1 MAVADAVRGLAS
13 DAAGAAGLVLEDVAV
28 QSAGRRRIVR
38 VVVDLPDDAVG
49 GVPMEAVATVSQLLS
64 QRLDDSD
71 AMGGTPYVLEVTS
84 PGVDRPLT
92 ERRHWLRARGR
103 LVRVTLRDGGTHAG
117 RLTEVIDE
125 GVVVE
130 GRTVVSDDV
139 ARGRVEVE
147 FNRPDA
153 DQPGAAADA
162 DQDGDEDGDEI
173 DGDEIDGDEID
184 DEDDHDDDEDDED
197 DDEGDH

>member
-49 GVPMEAVATVSQLLS
+49 GVPMDAVAAVSQLLS

-117 RLTEVIDE
+117 RLNEVSDE

-130 GRTVVSDDV
+130 GRTVVWEDV

-153 DQPGAAADA
+153 DQPGADAHA

-173 DGDEIDGDEID
+173 DED
-184 DEDDHDDDEDDED
+184 DEDNDEDDDEDDE
-197 DDEGDH
+197 GDHEEGGES

>member
-1 MAVADAVRGLAS
+1 MATVDAVRGLAVE
-13 DAAGAAGLVLEDVAV
+13 AAGAAGLVLEDVAV

-49 GVPMEAVATVSQLLS
+49 GVPMDSVATVSQLLS

-71 AMGGTPYVLEVTS
+71 AMGGAPYVLEVTS

-103 LVRVTLRDGGTHAG
+103 LVRVTLRDGGVQAG
-117 RLTEVIDE
+117 RLTEVGDE
-125 GVVVE
+125 GVVV
-130 GRTVVSDDV
+130 GDRTVVWADV

-147 FNRPDA
+147 FTRPD
-153 DQPGAAADA
+153 GDA
-162 DQDGDEDGDEI
+162 TGT
-173 DGDEIDGDEID
+173 D
-184 DEDDHDDDEDDED
+184 DWADEDDED
-197 DDEGDH
+197 GDDEDDDAGGGRS

>member
-1 MAVADAVRGLAS
+1 MAVVDAVRGLAR

-38 VVVDLPDDAVG
+38 VVVDLPDDALG
-49 GVPMEAVATVSQLLS
+49 GVPMESVATVSQLLS
-64 QRLDDSD
+64 QRLDDAD

-84 PGVDRPLT
+84 PGVERPLT

-103 LVRVTLRDGGTHAG
+103 LVRVTLRAGGTHSG
-117 RLTEVIDE
+117 RLTEVTDE
-125 GVVVE
+125 GVVVD
-130 GRTVVSDDV
+130 GRTVVWDDA

-153 DQPGAAADA
+153 EQPGAEDLADA
-162 DQDGDEDGDEI
+162 VGKDDDGVG
-173 DGDEIDGDEID
+173 
-184 DEDDHDDDEDDED
+184 DEDDEG
-197 DDEGDH
+197 DEEGARS

>member
-1 MAVADAVRGLAS
+1 MAVIDAVRGLAG

-38 VVVDLPDDAVG
+38 VVVDLPDDALG

-71 AMGGTPYVLEVTS
+71 AMGGAPYVLEVTS

-117 RLTEVIDE
+117 RLSEVTDA
-125 GVVVE
+125 GVVVD
-130 GRTVVSDDV
+130 GRTLVWDDV

-153 DQPGAAADA
+153 ADGM
-162 DQDGDEDGDEI
+162 DGDLAGEHESEGNEF
-173 DGDEIDGDEID
+173 D
-184 DEDDHDDDEDDED
+184 DEDEFDDE
-197 DDEGDH
+197 EGGRS

>member
-1 MAVADAVRGLAS
+1 MAVVDAVRGLAS

-38 VVVDLPDDAVG
+38 VVVDLPDDALG
-49 GVPMEAVATVSQLLS
+49 GVPMESVATMSQLLS

-71 AMGGTPYVLEVTS
+71 AMGGAPYVLEVTS

-103 LVRVTLRDGGTHAG
+103 LVRVTLRAGGTHTG
-117 RLTEVIDE
+117 RLTEVTDE
-125 GVVVE
+125 GVVVD
-130 GRTVVSDDV
+130 GRTVVWDDA

-153 DQPGAAADA
+153 EQPGA
-162 DQDGDEDGDEI
+162 DGAVDEDDDEV
-173 DGDEIDGDEID
+173 GDEID
-184 DEDDHDDDEDDED
+184 DEHDDDE
-197 DDEGDH
+197 EGGRS

>member
-13 DAAGAAGLVLEDVAV
+13 DAAGAVGLVLEDVAV

-49 GVPMEAVATVSQLLS
+49 GVPMDAVATVSQLLS

-71 AMGGTPYVLEVTS
+71 AMGGAPYVLEVTS

-117 RLTEVIDE
+117 RLTEVTDE
-125 GVVVE
+125 GVVVD
-130 GRTVVSDDV
+130 GRTVVWEDV

-147 FNRPDA
+147 FNRPDG
-153 DQPGAAADA
+153 DQPGAGADAAAD
-162 DQDGDEDGDEI
+162 
-173 DGDEIDGDEID
+173 D
-184 DEDDHDDDEDDED
+184 DDLEDDLEEDDEEFD
-197 DDEGDH
+197 GGDGSGNEHGDEEGGRS

>member
-1 MAVADAVRGLAS
+1 VRRLAG

-49 GVPMEAVATVSQLLS
+49 GVPMDAVATVSQLLS

-71 AMGGTPYVLEVTS
+71 AMGGAPYVLEVTS

-103 LVRVTLRDGGTHAG
+103 LVRVTLRDGGTLTG
-117 RLTEVIDE
+117 RLTDAGDE
-125 GVVVE
+125 GPVVDA
-130 GRTVVSDDV
+130 RTVVWDEV

-147 FNRPDA
+147 FNRPD
-153 DQPGAAADA
+153 
-162 DQDGDEDGDEI
+162 DGPPT
-173 DGDEIDGDEID
+173 EID
-184 DEDDHDDDEDDED
+184 DELDDDELD
-197 DDEGDH
+197 DDELDDDGGGGRS

>member
-1 MAVADAVRGLAS
+1 MAVVDAVRGLAR
-13 DAAGAAGLVLEDVAV
+13 DAAGEAGLVLEDVAV

-38 VVVDLPDDAVG
+38 VVVDLPDDALG
-49 GVPMEAVATVSQLLS
+49 GVPMESVATVSQLLS

-71 AMGGTPYVLEVTS
+71 AMGGAPYVLEVTS

-103 LVRVTLRDGGTHAG
+103 LVHVTLRAGGTHRG
-117 RLTEVIDE
+117 RLTEVSDE
-125 GVVVE
+125 GVVVD
-130 GRTVVSDDV
+130 GRTVVWDDA

-153 DQPGAAADA
+153 EQP
-162 DQDGDEDGDEI
+162 
-173 DGDEIDGDEID
+173 
-184 DEDDHDDDEDDED
+184 DEDDEFGD
-197 DDEGDH
+197 EDDEEGARS

>member
-1 MAVADAVRGLAS
+1 MAVVDAVRGLAS

-38 VVVDLPDDAVG
+38 VVVDLPDDALG
-49 GVPMEAVATVSQLLS
+49 GVPMESVATVSQLLS
-64 QRLDDSD
+64 QRLDDAD
-71 AMGGTPYVLEVTS
+71 AMGGAPYVLEVTS

-103 LVRVTLRDGGTHAG
+103 LVRVTLRAGGTHTG
-117 RLTEVIDE
+117 RLTEVTDE
-125 GVVVE
+125 GVVVD
-130 GRTVVSDDV
+130 GRTVVWDDA

-153 DQPGAAADA
+153 EQPGADGMADAADA
-162 DQDGDEDGDEI
+162 ADAA
-173 DGDEIDGDEID
+173 
-184 DEDDHDDDEDDED
+184 DEDDE
-197 DDEGDH
+197 EGGRS

>member
-49 GVPMEAVATVSQLLS
+49 GVPMDAVATVSQLLS

-71 AMGGTPYVLEVTS
+71 AMGGAPYVLEVTS

-103 LVRVTLRDGGTHAG
+103 LVRVTLREGGTHTG
-117 RLTEVIDE
+117 RLTEVTDDE
-125 GVVVE
+125 VVVD
-130 GRTVVSDDV
+130 GRPVVWDDV

-153 DQPGAAADA
+153 DQPGAD
-162 DQDGDEDGDEI
+162 DVVQDLDDEDGDE
-173 DGDEIDGDEID
+173 
-184 DEDDHDDDEDDED
+184 DDDEDDED
-197 DDEGDH
+197 DFGDEEGGRS

>member
-1 MAVADAVRGLAS
+1 MAVVDAVRGLAS

-38 VVVDLPDDAVG
+38 VVVDLPDDALG

-71 AMGGTPYVLEVTS
+71 AMGGAPYVLEVTS

-117 RLTEVIDE
+117 RLSEVTGE
-125 GVVVE
+125 GAVVD
-130 GRTVVSDDV
+130 GRTLVWDDV

-153 DQPGAAADA
+153 AAAGA
-162 DQDGDEDGDEI
+162 DDDPAGEHESDGHEFDEDE
-173 DGDEIDGDEID
+173 DEID
-184 DEDDHDDDEDDED
+184 DE
-197 DDEGDH
+197 EGGRS